1 MTVPILLDGGCRQ
14 RQAAGAGFRLP
25 DNLTRRIR
33 AKTPTNGLLMPFADP
48 PTTSRV
54 WFRYIR
60 LHQALYSE
68 VATRL
73 RVIGLSVPQFDVL
86 STLTER
92 EGMSQRELADR
103 LYVTKGN
110 VSGLIDRLVEA
121 GLVVRQA
128 TPDDRRSHS
137 LYLTEEGVRLARLG
151 MESHNRFMAETL
163 GQLKADDV
171 ATLDRIL
178 ISWRDVARTVSSAK
192 D

>member
-1 MTVPILLDGGCRQ
+1 M
-14 RQAAGAGFRLP
+14 P
-25 DNLTRRIR
+25 DS
-33 AKTPTNGLLMPFADP
+33 MPP
-48 PTTSRV
+48 STTRV
-54 WFRYIR
+54 WFRLIR

-92 EGMSQRELADR
+92 EGMSQRELAER

-121 GLVVRQA
+121 KLVERRSI
-128 TPDDRRSHS
+128 PEDRRSHA
-137 LYLTEEGVRLARLG
+137 LYLTAEGIRLARLG
-151 MESHNRFMAETL
+151 MDAHNRFMEETL
-163 GQLKADDV
+163 GRLPVADI

-178 ISWRDVARTVSSAK
+178 VSWRDVAREASGPQK
-192 D
+192 DA

>member
-1 MTVPILLDGGCRQ
+1 M
-14 RQAAGAGFRLP
+14 P
-25 DNLTRRIR
+25 DTQIT
-33 AKTPTNGLLMPFADP
+33 A
-48 PTTSRV
+48 TSRV

-68 VATRL
+68 VAGRL

-121 GLVVRQA
+121 GLVERHA
-128 TPDDRRSHS
+128 TPDDRRSHA
-137 LYLTEEGVRLARLG
+137 LYLTKEGIRLAKLG
-151 MESHNRFMAETL
+151 METHGRFMAETL
-163 GQLKADDV
+163 GKLSESDIA
-171 ATLDRIL
+171 ALDRIL
-178 ISWRDVARTVSSAK
+178 VTWRDVARTVSTTK
-192 D
+192 G

>member
-1 MTVPILLDGGCRQ
+1 
-14 RQAAGAGFRLP
+14 
-25 DNLTRRIR
+25 
-33 AKTPTNGLLMPFADP
+33 MPLADP
-48 PTTSRV
+48 TTTSRV

-137 LYLTEEGVRLARLG
+137 LYLTGEGVRLARLG
-151 MESHNRFMAETL
+151 METHNRFMAETL

-171 ATLDRIL
+171 AMLDRVL
-178 ISWRDVARTVSSAK
+178 VAWRDVARTVSSGR